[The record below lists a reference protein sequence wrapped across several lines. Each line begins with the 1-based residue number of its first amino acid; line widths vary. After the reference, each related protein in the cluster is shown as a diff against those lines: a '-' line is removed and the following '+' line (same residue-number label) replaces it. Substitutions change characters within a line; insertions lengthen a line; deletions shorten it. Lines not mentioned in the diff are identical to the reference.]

1 MPSDLDKEL
10 IQADQGLFSKFK
22 TTHVEKI
29 TKTAADVIEVLHENK
44 LLVAS
49 ILAVIPATSCS
60 AELLLS
66 HCGQYGQ
73 DN

>member
-10 IQADQGLFSKFK
+10 IQADQGLFSQFK

-44 LLVAS
+44 LFCIYSGSHACNIMLRGA
-49 ILAVIPATSCS
+49 
-60 AELLLS
+60 LLS
-66 HCGQYGQ
+66 HCEQYGH